1 MSVDGS
7 TAWETWL
14 RCVWARQL
22 SSEDAEVVLST
33 GKVLSECR
41 LPCFAGGKTRVPT
54 KCYDLEA
61 AYKRC
66 PLAYSEGSV
75 GVIAVEDPD
84 NPEELKYSRIYALTF
99 GAVRSVLQF
108 NQLAVAIRQI
118 AVCFF
123 RAAICQQVSTT
134 TLFRLPDSIAAMGEA
149 EVKSLGPLTGWRW
162 KGGDKDRPFNVRCKA
177 LGIMFHLKRVLTES
191 CL

>member
-1 MSVDGS
+1 M
-7 TAWETWL
+7 
-14 RCVWARQL
+14 
-22 SSEDAEVVLST
+22 
-33 GKVLSECR
+33 
-41 LPCFAGGKTRVPT
+41 PT

-61 AYKRC
+61 AYKRR

-108 NQLAVAIRQI
+108 KKAGSGHQTDRCV
-118 AVCFF
+118 FS
-123 RAAICQQVSTT
+123 RAAMRQLLSSS
-134 TLFRLPDSIAAMGEA
+134 TLFTLPDSIAAMGEA
-149 EVKSLGPLTGWRW
+149 VVKSLGPLTGWKW

-177 LGIMFHLKRVLTES
+177 LGQMFHLKRVLTES